1 MIVYF
6 YLGYSAG
13 ESKDI
18 LQQVCKL
25 LQIFPCYDSFLVSVE
40 RLPFWEIASFPSPL
54 FLLKD
59 FLCNSYLI
67 GILSIGRIYCIME
80 SKLQDLL
87 QWNQRLLSAL
97 PLRKGKNLLEKRY
110 PLVKYLN
117 IMNKTFLRS
126 STDSRNTKEV
136 ITDRLFFKLEK
147 ISPQK
152 RYLDFL

>member
-1 MIVYF
+1 MIIYF

-25 LQIFPCYDSFLVSVE
+25 LQTFPCYNSFLVSID
-40 RLPFWEIASFPSPL
+40 RLPLWEIASSFPLLL

-67 GILSIGRIYCIME
+67 GRIYCIME
-80 SKLQDLL
+80 IKLQDLL

-97 PLRKGKNLLEKRY
+97 PLRKGMNLLEKRY

-152 RYLDFL
+152 RYLDLL